1 MDSADKTPVA
11 VVKCPDY
18 RAENLARAVR
28 RSLDL
33 IGGLGP
39 LLKPRARV
47 FVKVN
52 HLASYAPPER
62 AIITHP
68 DFVAAVLR
76 LLLDYDVSIVVG
88 DDIASSGEDG
98 YSPTGYRRM
107 CEALGVGLVNL
118 KETGFAEVRLPGSV
132 LKKTYIARPVLEA
145 DILVNLPKLKT
156 HSFAIFTG
164 AVKNMYGVIP
174 HGLRINYH
182 RRFMRNEVFSQML
195 VDLYA
200 RVKHHL
206 TVMDAVVGLEGEGP
220 SAGAP
225 KSVGVILASRDG
237 VAVDAVASSI
247 VGYNPLQIFTLSEA
261 EKRNIGAG
269 DLSRIEI
276 RGEDIALIRI
286 QDFRHSAAAVR
297 LFRWKLPAF
306 LYAYIQAQL
315 ALIPE
320 VKPNVCTACQECVGI
335 CPAAA
340 VILAGRTARVDES
353 KCLHCLCCHEVCP
366 YQAIRL
372 KRLPLGELILGAR
385 NIYKKV
391 RALFAAKPS

>member
-1 MDSADKTPVA
+1 MSTGAKTQVA

-18 RAENLARAVR
+18 RKENLGPAVR

-33 IGGLGP
+33 IDGLGP
-39 LLKPRARV
+39 LLRPGARI

-76 LLLDYDVSIVVG
+76 LLLDYDVSIMVG
-88 DDIASSGEDG
+88 DDIAASGADG
-98 YSPTGYRRM
+98 YSVTGYRRM

-118 KETGFAEVRLPGSV
+118 KETGFAEVRFPGSV
-132 LKKTYIARPVLEA
+132 LKRTYIARPVLEA
-145 DILVNLPKLKT
+145 DILINLPKLKT
-156 HSFAIFTG
+156 HSFTIFTG

-182 RRFMRNEVFSQML
+182 RRFIRNEAFSQML

-200 RVKHHL
+200 AVKPHL

-220 SAGAP
+220 SAGTP

-237 VAVDAVASSI
+237 VAVDAVVSSI
-247 VGYNPLQIFTLSEA
+247 VGYTPLQIFTIADA
-261 EKRNIGAG
+261 EERNVGAG
-269 DLSRIEI
+269 ELGRIEI
-276 RGEDIALIRI
+276 RGEMVARVGIG
-286 QDFRHSAAAVR
+286 DFRHSSAAVR

-320 VKPNVCTACQECVGI
+320 VKPNMCTACQECVEI

-340 VILAGRTARVDES
+340 VSLDGQAVRVDEA
-353 KCLHCLCCHEVCP
+353 KCLHCLCCHEVCSH
-366 YQAIRL
+366 QAIRL

-385 NIYKKV
+385 NIYKKIM
-391 RALFAAKPS
+391 ALLAARSS